1 MPGTIERYT
10 TSLAALQ
17 VEREIAVRLIIISG
31 RSGSGKSTALNQ
43 LEDEGF
49 YCIDNLPVSLLP
61 SLVEKTGGEE
71 FSLFQGIAV
80 CIDARNAWK
89 DLKNFRQILE
99 LLPSGVETQVLF
111 LDAQEI
117 NLIQRFGETRRR
129 HPLSTESIP
138 LAEAI
143 DKERELLEPISSSA
157 SLVLDTSQM
166 TVYELRDAIKQR
178 LLGSSIGTMSIFV
191 QSFGFKRGVPS
202 DADLVFDVRMLPN
215 PHWVKELRLKTG
227 LDAEVQQFLE
237 AQPMTTELYEDLCH
251 YLDSWLPRYREGN
264 RSYMNIAL
272 GCTGGQHRSVYL
284 ANRLFQHYR
293 EQFPAIH
300 IRHRELQ

>member
-1 MPGTIERYT
+1 M
-10 TSLAALQ
+10 
-17 VEREIAVRLIIISG
+17 RLIVISG
-31 RSGSGKSTALNQ
+31 RSGSGKSTALHQ

-61 SLVEKTGGEE
+61 ALMEKVSNEE
-71 FSLFQGIAV
+71 FGLFQGTAV

-89 DLKNFRQILE
+89 DLENFRAILE
-99 LLPSGVETQVLF
+99 LLPAAVETQVLY
-111 LDAQEI
+111 LDAQVDS
-117 NLIQRFGETRRR
+117 LLQRFGETRRR

-143 DKERELLEPISSSA
+143 DRERELLEPISGCA

-166 TVYELRDAIKQR
+166 TVYELRDEIKQR
-178 LLGSSIGTMSIFV
+178 LLGSSAGTMSILI
-191 QSFGFKRGVPS
+191 QSFGFKRGVPA

-227 LDAEVQQFLE
+227 LEDEVATFLE
-237 AQPMTTELYEDLCH
+237 NQPMTEELYGDIRH
-251 YLDSWLPRYREGN
+251 YLDNWLPRYREGN

-284 ANRLFQHYR
+284 AHRLFKHY
-293 EQFPAIH
+293 QAQYPAIH
-300 IRHRELQ
+300 IRHRELL

>member
-1 MPGTIERYT
+1 MH
-10 TSLAALQ
+10 ALP
-17 VEREIAVRLIIISG
+17 VRLIIISG
-31 RSGSGKSTALNQ
+31 RSGSGKSTALHQ

-61 SLVEKTGGEE
+61 ALMEKTSGEE
-71 FSLFQGIAV
+71 FHFFQGTAV

-89 DLKNFRQILE
+89 DLKNFQSILDS
-99 LLPSGVETQVLF
+99 LPSSVDTHVLF
-111 LDAQEI
+111 LDAQETV
-117 NLIQRFGETRRR
+117 LLQRFGETRRR
-129 HPLSTESIP
+129 HPLSTDSIP

-143 DKERELLEPISSSA
+143 NRERELLEPISSCA

-178 LLGSSIGTMSIFV
+178 LLGTRAGSMSILV
-191 QSFGFKRGVPS
+191 QSFGFKRGVPA

-215 PHWVKELRLKTG
+215 PHWVKELRLKSG
-227 LDAEVQQFLE
+227 LDVEVREFLE
-237 AQPMTTELYEDLCH
+237 NQPMTGELYRDICH
-251 YLDSWLPRYREGN
+251 YLDNWLPRYREGN

-284 ANRLFQHYR
+284 ANRLFQDYK
-293 EQFPAIH
+293 EQYPAIH
-300 IRHRELQ
+300 VRHRELL

>member
-1 MPGTIERYT
+1 M
-10 TSLAALQ
+10 
-17 VEREIAVRLIIISG
+17 RLIIISG
-31 RSGSGKSTALNQ
+31 RSGSGKSTALHQ

-61 SLVEKTGGEE
+61 ALMEKTSGDE
-71 FSLFQGIAV
+71 FHFFQGTAV

-89 DLKNFRQILE
+89 DLENFRSILDS
-99 LLPSGVETQVLF
+99 LPSSVDTQVLF
-111 LDAQEI
+111 LDAQETI
-117 NLIQRFGETRRR
+117 LLQRFGETRRR

-143 DKERELLEPISSSA
+143 DRERVLLEPISSSS

-178 LLGSSIGTMSIFV
+178 LLGTSTGSMSILV
-191 QSFGFKRGVPS
+191 QSFGFKRGVPA

-215 PHWVKELRLKTG
+215 PHWVKDLRLKSG
-227 LDAEVQQFLE
+227 LDAEVREFLE
-237 AQPMTTELYEDLCH
+237 NQPMTTDLYRDICH
-251 YLDSWLPRYREGN
+251 YLDNWLPHYREGN

-284 ANRLFQHYR
+284 ANRLFQHYK
-293 EQFPAIH
+293 EQYPTIH
-300 IRHRELQ
+300 VRHRELL

>member
-1 MPGTIERYT
+1 
-10 TSLAALQ
+10 
-17 VEREIAVRLIIISG
+17 VRLIVISG
-31 RSGSGKSTALNQ
+31 RSGSGKSTALHQ

-61 SLVEKTGGEE
+61 ALMEKVSSDE
-71 FSLFQGIAV
+71 FKLFQGTAV

-89 DLKNFRQILE
+89 DLENFSAILD
-99 LLPSGVETQVLF
+99 LLPASVDTQVLY
-111 LDAQEI
+111 LDAQVDS
-117 NLIQRFGETRRR
+117 LLQRFGETRRR

-143 DKERELLEPISSSA
+143 DRERELLEPISSCA
-157 SLVLDTSQM
+157 NLVLDTSQM
-166 TVYELRDAIKQR
+166 TVYELRDEIKQR
-178 LLGSSIGTMSIFV
+178 LLGSSAGTMSILI
-191 QSFGFKRGVPS
+191 QSFGFKRGVPA

-227 LDAEVQQFLE
+227 LDDEVATFLE
-237 AQPMTTELYEDLCH
+237 NQAMTAELYSDIRH
-251 YLDSWLPRYREGN
+251 YLDNWLPRYREGN

-284 ANRLFQHYR
+284 ANRLFKHY
-293 EQFPAIH
+293 QNQYPAIH
-300 IRHRELQ
+300 IRHRELL

>member
-1 MPGTIERYT
+1 M
-10 TSLAALQ
+10 
-17 VEREIAVRLIIISG
+17 RLIIISG

-49 YCIDNLPVSLLP
+49 YCIDNLPASLLP
-61 SLVEKTGGEE
+61 ALVEKTSGDE
-71 FSLFQGIAV
+71 FHLFRGTAV

-89 DLKNFRQILE
+89 DLKNFRAILE
-99 LLPSGVETQVLF
+99 SLPSSVHTQVLF
-111 LDAQEI
+111 LNAQEVT
-117 NLIQRFGETRRR
+117 LLQRFGETRRR

-143 DKERELLEPISSSA
+143 DKERGLLEPISASA

-166 TVYELRDAIKQR
+166 TIYELRDAIKQR
-178 LLGSSIGTMSIFV
+178 LLGTDAGSMSILV
-191 QSFGFKRGVPS
+191 QSFGFKRGVPA

-227 LDAEVQQFLE
+227 LDTEVGEFLE
-237 AQPMTTELYEDLCH
+237 SQPMTAELYGDICH
-251 YLDSWLPRYREGN
+251 YLDNWLPRYREGN
-264 RSYMNIAL
+264 RSYLNISL

-284 ANRLFQHYR
+284 ADQLFQYYKK
-293 EQFPAIH
+293 QYPTIH
-300 IRHRELQ
+300 VRHRELQ

>member
-1 MPGTIERYT
+1 
-10 TSLAALQ
+10 
-17 VEREIAVRLIIISG
+17 LIIISG
-31 RSGSGKSTALNQ
+31 RSGSGKSAALHQ

-61 SLVEKTGGEE
+61 ALIEKTSEEE
-71 FSLFQGIAV
+71 FHLFQGTAV

-89 DLKNFRQILE
+89 DLKNFKAILDS
-99 LLPSGVETQVLF
+99 LPASVETHILY
-111 LDAQEI
+111 LDAQDI
-117 NLIQRFGETRRR
+117 NLLQRFGETRRR

-143 DKERELLEPISSSA
+143 ARERELLEPISSNA

-178 LLGSSIGTMSIFV
+178 LLGTSTGSMSILV
-191 QSFGFKRGVPS
+191 QSFGYKRGVPA

-227 LDAEVQQFLE
+227 LDKEVQQFLE
-237 AQPMTTELYEDLCH
+237 DQPMTEELYGDIRN
-251 YLDSWLPRYREGN
+251 YLDRWLVRYREGN

-284 ANRLFQHYR
+284 ANRLYQHYR
-293 EQFPAIH
+293 EQYPAIH
-300 IRHRELQ
+300 VRHRELQ

>member
-1 MPGTIERYT
+1 MH
-10 TSLAALQ
+10 SLP
-17 VEREIAVRLIIISG
+17 VRLIIISG
-31 RSGSGKSTALNQ
+31 RSGSGKSTALHQ

-61 SLVEKTGGEE
+61 ALMEKTSGDE
-71 FSLFQGIAV
+71 FHFFQGTAV

-89 DLKNFRQILE
+89 DLENFQSILDS
-99 LLPSGVETQVLF
+99 LPSSVDTQVLF
-111 LDAQEI
+111 LDAQDTA
-117 NLIQRFGETRRR
+117 LLQRFGETRRR
-129 HPLSTESIP
+129 HPLSSESIP

-143 DKERELLEPISSSA
+143 DRERELLEPISSSA

-178 LLGSSIGTMSIFV
+178 LLGTSAGSMSILV
-191 QSFGFKRGVPS
+191 QSFGFKRGVPA

-215 PHWVKELRLKTG
+215 PHWVKELRLKSG
-227 LDAEVQQFLE
+227 LDAEVRDFLE
-237 AQPMTTELYEDLCH
+237 NQPMTMELYRDICH
-251 YLDSWLPRYREGN
+251 YLDNWLPRYREGN

-284 ANRLFQHYR
+284 ANRLFQHYK
-293 EQFPAIH
+293 EQYPTIH
-300 IRHRELQ
+300 VRHRELL